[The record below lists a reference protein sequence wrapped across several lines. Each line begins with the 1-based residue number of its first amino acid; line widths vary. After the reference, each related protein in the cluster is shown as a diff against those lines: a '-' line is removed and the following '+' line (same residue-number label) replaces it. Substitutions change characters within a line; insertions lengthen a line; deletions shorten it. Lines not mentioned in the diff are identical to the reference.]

1 MIVCVDSSASMYGVP
16 QRIEASLL
24 SKLEQTAEQLNRDCF
39 LIDFSVDVRPIELR
53 SRRKKRAMERI
64 GMKSEDNENFAK
76 GYFPFLGGGTDAQ
89 KMLNLA
95 FYLLDNGEDR
105 YMNADV
111 LWITDFLIPR
121 TTEDLMNKF
130 KDYQKTGTKFYGFK
144 IGQGETN
151 WDKYFD
157 KVYEIHYKQPRR
169 Y

>member
-1 MIVCVDSSASMYGVP
+1 MKKSSC
-16 QRIEASLL
+16 
-24 SKLEQTAEQLNRDCF
+24 SKYTTAEEQK
-39 LIDFSVDVRPIELR
+39 ELQTKYR
-53 SRRKKRAMERI
+53 GIKI
-64 GMKSEDNENFAK
+64 
-76 GYFPFLGGGTDAQ
+76 TDAQ

-95 FYLLDNGEDR
+95 FYLLGNGEDR